1 MSIGSPVNYCKIVR
15 GYEPTIEKFE
25 NLPLGISASIA
36 PTSKI
41 NEWSVCLSGTPI
53 LNSCKESKDGKI
65 CDCGTVSIKNEC
77 GSLDVEFC
85 FNLDVTS
92 NNRPGYCVGVVI
104 ATKNVNNQYK
114 IEVIGVTPNTEALVY
129 EYKVVNGITWPF
141 PTIKKIQADST
152 GYGYIDDVSAVGPCL
167 KLEVE
172 HPTCALVLKQT
183 ILIQGGCDK
192 VPE

>member
-1 MSIGSPVNYCKIVR
+1 LR

-25 NLPLGISASIA
+25 NLPLGVSASIA

-92 NNRPGYCVGVVI
+92 SNRPGYCVGVII
-104 ATKNVNNQYK
+104 ATNNGASNTYK
-114 IEVIGVTPNTEALVY
+114 IEVIGVTPNTEAMLY
-129 EYKVVNGITWPF
+129 EYGFLKGSTIASTV
-141 PTIKKIQADST
+141 IKKIQIDST
-152 GYGYIDDVSAVGPCL
+152 GYGYIDDVSFYDKCL
-167 KLEVE
+167 KIALE
-172 HPTCALVLKQT
+172 HPTCALVWKEP
-183 ILIQGGCDK
+183 IYIKKGC
-192 VPE
+192 PESAVETGA